1 MINQDKTEP
10 NTPSQGV
17 EGRQSHIRG
26 ALERCFIEAGRL
38 DNLVDQLQQRLESCC
53 TMATPQVASEKA
65 KEESNVPLAGEINNL
80 REKLSF
86 TADRI
91 SDLTQRIEL

>member
-1 MINQDKTEP
+1 MINQPKTAL
-10 NTPSQGV
+10 NTPSQGAD
-17 EGRQSHIRG
+17 GRQSHIRG
-26 ALERCFIEAGRL
+26 ALERCFSEVVRL

-53 TMATPQVASEKA
+53 TLATPQVASEKT

-86 TADRI
+86 MADRI